1 MLQGLIQS
9 FSHFIMPFAE
19 TSMNLETVILSELSQ
34 RMTNIIYCLYVE
46 SQKKKK
52 KVQIN
57 LFSEQKWSH
66 RCRKQTFM
74 VTRKKSERGKEIKL
88 GDWD

>member
-1 MLQGLIQS
+1 
-9 FSHFIMPFAE
+9 
-19 TSMNLETVILSELSQ
+19 MNPETVILSELSQ

-46 SQKKKK
+46 SQKKV
-52 KVQIN
+52 VQIN

-74 VTRKKSERGKEIKL
+74 VTRKKSERGEGIKS

>member
-1 MLQGLIQS
+1 M
-9 FSHFIMPFAE
+9 AE
-19 TSMNLETVILSELSQ
+19 SRDVTVNELSQ
-34 RMTNIIYCLYVE
+34 RMTNILIAYMWSL
-46 SQKKKK
+46 KKQM
-52 KVQIN
+52 VQMN

-74 VTRKKSERGKEIKL
+74 VTRKKSERGEGIKL

>member
-52 KVQIN
+52 KGTN
-57 LFSEQKWSH
+57 
-66 RCRKQTFM
+66 
-74 VTRKKSERGKEIKL
+74 
-88 GDWD
+88 